1 MSAWKRLLADED
13 WCHGKGAFPLP
24 AYSECMPPPWLGRK
38 PYPQPDDEPTPKVGE
53 FGWTVTEFEE
63 EQELRPGLEFLGRG
77 LLAEM
82 VRLGRGQAPHYLNR
96 ERLRNN
102 PAWPD
107 ELAQYAGKLPHE
119 RYVLLTTLALSR
131 TQDDKGRV
139 PWTFFGSSEQGPGK
153 GFWRGFFTG
162 PGKEAP
168 TEAAFGFLAELL
180 SRCYGLSSR
189 AARDP
194 GRAGLRVLPMG
205 RDKQFPYWNEGPF
218 PSWATALTHKPKQ
231 GLDGVKFLLT
241 FRPFA
246 ELPDDVKNAYVA
258 GQLHLLPFPGSLVF
272 WHMPGFR
279 KLARQLRFA
288 MQLPLSFL
296 FARRSDPHGLRIPQA
311 GYLNEKV
318 AGQGGDDPGHRPLF
332 VRTHRWQKVLRHQD
346 EVNLISMADRVTRVL
361 FSTDPEDI
369 DLYNKPMARNVQ
381 IWTKDHR
388 LILDGPSHGERRIMR
403 AEELLAKGG
412 TFGYRFI
419 FPAMRVGLHEVYW
432 HRPLAAFAG
441 EAKGDELPQPQ
452 MVRGPAGY
460 LTAYHVEKPDVARP
474 VELWPVFP
482 DRPPQRSAVE
492 LFRQEVLPRRWQTTS
507 NLRSLIEWRDLL
519 GEPLTPSV
527 ARALMAIARD
537 ETLDD
542 YFKALPSR
550 ATDPFAAHTLVNK
563 LFRGMAKKDADLE
576 PGVTFPHTATRR
588 FEEDYWKT
596 IATLAHGRFLTKC
609 NADCVRDEPSRA
621 AVKHRKRDLDAL
633 ADYLLKQHQEQIE
646 AHGVSG
652 AWVGEQRFSW
662 RTDFDFDWM
671 GGWLKSQGK
680 PNQERNLIVRIPG
693 RDPKQAVILADHY
706 DTAFMHDRYYLG
718 EGGTGARI
726 AAAGADDN
734 HSATAML
741 LLAAPIFLELSK
753 AGQLGCDVWLVH
765 LTGEE
770 FPSDCLG
777 ARHLS
782 QAIVEGTLRAKQF
795 GGGVHDL
802 SKTRIRGLYVCDM
815 IAHDNPRDKYSFQMA
830 PGEGKGSAWLAKVA
844 HETTRAWNALAKD
857 RNRAGERKKAGPPTR
872 SDDPDAIPP
881 MTKHAT
887 LRGEIRPEWESR
899 STLFNTDGQIFSD
912 VGIPV
917 VLFMEDYDINRKG
930 YHDMHDTMGNI
941 DLDYGAALAAI
952 AIESAARA
960 ARD

>member
-13 WCHGKGAFPLP
+13 WCRGKGAFPLP
-24 AYSECMPPPWLGRK
+24 AYSEFMPPPWVGQK
-38 PYPQPDDEPTPKVGE
+38 PYPDQGDTSSRQGD
-53 FGWTVTEFEE
+53 FGWAVSEFEQG
-63 EQELRPGLEFLGRG
+63 QELRPGMEFLARG

-82 VRLGRGQAPHYLNR
+82 VRLGTGQAPHYLNA

-102 PAWPD
+102 PAWPA
-107 ELAQYAGKLPHE
+107 ELAARAGRLAHE
-119 RYVLLTTLALSR
+119 RYVLLTTVALSR

-139 PWTFFGSSEQGPGK
+139 PWTFFGCSEQGPGK
-153 GFWRGFFTG
+153 GFWRGFFTA

-168 TEAAFGFLAELL
+168 SETAFAFLAELL
-180 SRCYGLSSR
+180 SRCYGLSGR

-218 PSWATALTHKPKQ
+218 PAWATALTYKPKQ

-241 FRPFA
+241 FRAFA
-246 ELPDDVKNAYVA
+246 ELPDEVKNAYVE
-258 GQLHLLPFPGSLVF
+258 GRLHLLPFPGSLVF

-296 FARRSDPHGLRIPQA
+296 FARRRDPHGLRIPQA
-311 GYLNEKV
+311 GYLNEK
-318 AGQGGDDPGHRPLF
+318 APEGDHSHRTTF
-332 VRTHRWQKVLRHQD
+332 VRTHRWQKVHRHQD
-346 EVNLISMADRVTRVL
+346 EADLLPMADSVTRVL
-361 FSTDPEDI
+361 FSTTPEDI

-381 IWTKDHR
+381 IWTKDYR
-388 LILDGPSHGERRIMR
+388 LVLDGPRHGERRVIR
-403 AEELLAKGG
+403 AEELLARGG
-412 TFGYRFI
+412 TFGYRFL

-432 HRPLAAFAG
+432 HHPICAFAAPTQEG
-441 EAKGDELPQPQ
+441 QPPGAE
-452 MVRGPAGY
+452 MLSGPTGY

-474 VELWPVFP
+474 VELWPVLL
-482 DRPPQRSAVE
+482 DRPPQRAAVQ

-507 NLRSLIEWRDLL
+507 NIRSLIEWPEML
-519 GEPLTPSV
+519 GGPLTPSL

-537 ETLDD
+537 QTVES
-542 YFKALPSR
+542 YFKELPSR

-563 LFRGMAKKDADLE
+563 LFRGLAKKE
-576 PGVTFPHTATRR
+576 PDPGPGLTYPATATRR

-596 IATLAHGRFLTKC
+596 IGTLAHGRYRTKS
-609 NADCVRDEPSRA
+609 NADCVRDPASRA
-621 AVKHRKRDLDAL
+621 AVQHRKRDLDAL
-633 ADYLLKQHQEQIE
+633 ADYLLKRHKELID
-646 AHGVSG
+646 AAGVEG
-652 AWVGEQRFSW
+652 AWAGEHRFSW
-662 RTDFDFDWM
+662 RTDFAFRWM
-671 GGWLKSQGK
+671 GGWLKSQRR
-680 PNQERNLIVRIPG
+680 PNQERNVVVRIPG
-693 RDPKQAVILADHY
+693 RDPTQAVILADHY
-706 DTAFMHDRYYLG
+706 DTAYMHDIYYFS
-718 EGGTGARI
+718 EGGTGARV

-741 LLAAPIFLELSK
+741 LLAAPILLELSR
-753 AGQLGCDVWLVH
+753 AGRLGCDVWLVH

-782 QAIVEGTLRAKQF
+782 RAIVEGTLRVRKA
-795 GGGVHDL
+795 GGKTEDL
-802 SKTRIRGLYVCDM
+802 SAVRVRGLYVCDM
-815 IAHDNPRDKYSFQMA
+815 IAHNNERDRYVYQIA

-844 HETTRAWNALAKD
+844 HEATRSWNALAVEA
-857 RNRAGERKKAGPPTR
+857 NRGDERRKAGPPSR
-872 SDDPDAIPP
+872 SDDPDRIPP
-881 MTKHAT
+881 LTRHAT
-887 LRGEIRPEWESR
+887 LHGEIRPEWESR

-930 YHDMHDTMGNI
+930 YHDTHDTMANI
-941 DLDYGAALAAI
+941 DLDYGSALASI

-960 ARD
+960 AQD